1 MGLTLEE
8 GEHAVA
14 HVFVHDAAGLQQRPR
29 DEGETLVE
37 QRDRL
42 GRGESLDEAREAA
55 DVGHDHGD
63 LGLAP
68 AISHI
73 VDFRA
78 HVAMVAPLGRRGC
91 RSAYRRAV
99 DPIWLLLGASTLL
112 AALLAVAVAPVVARM
127 ATRLGM
133 VDVPGGRRRHPRP
146 IPRPGGVAI
155 AVAFGLTILAFWLV
169 DRVAGLPVLSPE
181 EVRSPRFTLTA
192 LAALLALIVGLLDD
206 VFELRARW
214 QFLGHL
220 LIAGVIV
227 AAGIRID
234 AVNDPWSGDR
244 LIALAPPLA
253 VAFTVFWI
261 VGMNVALNFIDGL
274 DGLAAGVAAIAA
286 FTFGAMALLPQVNE
300 PFVAWMSFGLG
311 GAICGF
317 LVFNFHPAR
326 LFLGTTG
333 VTCIGT
339 LLAVLSI
346 FGTSKVA
353 AALLVLGVPIIDTF
367 YVLARR
373 ALQGRAPFAPDRG
386 HFHHRLLDVGFSH
399 PQAVL
404 FIYGVT
410 LALGAL
416 AFLSTGIVQLYSF
429 ATVAVRLG
437 GAVLMLAQRSPKA
450 EELDPALY
458 PDDTN

>member
-1 MGLTLEE
+1 MSST
-8 GEHAVA
+8 
-14 HVFVHDAAGLQQRPR
+14 
-29 DEGETLVE
+29 
-37 QRDRL
+37 
-42 GRGESLDEAREAA
+42 
-55 DVGHDHGD
+55 
-63 LGLAP
+63 
-68 AISHI
+68 
-73 VDFRA
+73 
-78 HVAMVAPLGRRGC
+78 M
-91 RSAYRRAV
+91 
-99 DPIWLLLGASTLL
+99 LLLVGSTVV
-112 AALLAVAVAPVVARM
+112 AALLAVVAAPVVAAF

-146 IPRPGGVAI
+146 IPRPGGLAI
-155 AVAFGLTILAFWLV
+155 AAAFGITILLFWLV
-169 DRVAGLPVLSPE
+169 DRVAGQPFLIPE
-181 EVRSPRFTLTA
+181 EVRSPRFTVTA
-192 LAALLALIVGLLDD
+192 LAALLGLGVGLLDD

-220 LIAGVIV
+220 AIAGVIV

-234 AVNDPWSGDR
+234 FVNDPRDGEA
-244 LIALAPPLA
+244 LLALAMPLA
-253 VAFTVFWI
+253 VGFTMFWI

-286 FTFGAMALLPQVNE
+286 FTLGAMALLPQVNE
-300 PFVAWMSFGLG
+300 PFVAWMSFSLG

-333 VTCIGT
+333 VTFVGT

-373 ALQGRAPFAPDRG
+373 AFQGKAPFAPDRG

-404 FIYGVT
+404 FIYGLT
-410 LALGAL
+410 LALGVL
-416 AFLSTGIVQLYSF
+416 AFASSGRVQLYSF
-429 ATVAVRLG
+429 GVFAVLLG
-437 GAVLMLAQRSPKA
+437 GAVVALAQRSPKA
-450 EELDPALY
+450 GELDPSLY
-458 PDDTN
+458 PEESN